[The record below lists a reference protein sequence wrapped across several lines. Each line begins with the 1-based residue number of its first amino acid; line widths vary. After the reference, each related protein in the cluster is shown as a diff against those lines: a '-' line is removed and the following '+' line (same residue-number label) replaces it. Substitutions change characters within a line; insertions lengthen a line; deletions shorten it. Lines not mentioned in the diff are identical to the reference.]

1 MQQNQMLARMWILD
15 FDEQK
20 RQGKGIPA
28 EGGNG
33 QGMFPEYPRGGAQDV
48 ERNES
53 GDKGSDW
60 VKKRGHQGQGERGQ
74 VDRAS
79 VCNDQ
84 VLWMECGMVA
94 Q

>member
-1 MQQNQMLARMWILD
+1 MQQNQMLARMQFLD

-20 RQGKGIPA
+20 WQGKGIPA

-33 QGMFPEYPRGGAQDV
+33 QGMFPEHPRGGAQDV

-53 GDKGSDW
+53 GDKGSDR

-74 VDRAS
+74 VQS
-79 VCNDQ
+79 FSLQ
-84 VLWMECGMVA
+84 
-94 Q
+94 